1 MTAPRPR
8 GRPSLEPQTPS
19 VKVTVQLSTTQY
31 DATYARAQAARM
43 TLPEWIRRVLRAANT
58 TPQRLG

>member
-1 MTAPRPR
+1 MTTRPR
-8 GRPSLEPQTPS
+8 GRPSLEPHTPS

-43 TLPEWIRRVLRAANT
+43 TLPEWIRRALRTANT
-58 TPQRLG
+58 TPPHRG

>member
-1 MTAPRPR
+1 MTRPR

-31 DATYARAQAARM
+31 DAVYKRAQAARVTM
-43 TLPEWIRRVLRAANT
+43 PEWIRQALRAANT
-58 TPQRLG
+58 GPQSSS

>member
-1 MTAPRPR
+1 MTRPR

-31 DATYARAQAARM
+31 DTTYRRAQAARV
-43 TLPEWIRRVLRAANT
+43 TLPEWIRRALRAANT
-58 TPQRLG
+58 EPTRSS

>member
-1 MTAPRPR
+1 MTRPR

-31 DATYARAQAARM
+31 DTTYARAQAARV
-43 TLPEWIRRVLRAANT
+43 TLPEWIRRALRAANT
-58 TPQRLG
+58 EPSRSG